1 MLPESIPTV
10 RVTAR
15 YLTPDGSPM
24 GGSVEFRPPSLLTHA
39 AADVFVGGPTVA
51 RLDGEGRIDVVLP
64 ATDAPG
70 WNPVDWTYQVTEK
83 LAGLGRTRVYQ
94 LALPAAQPAVDLA
107 DAAPADPNTPHY
119 VAVPGPPGPAGQM
132 GPAGPA
138 GPVRSVNGFTAPDI
152 TLTAQDVSAIA
163 ANQAGAA
170 GGVASL
176 GPDGKVPGT
185 QLPDLAGAVSSV
197 NGRTG
202 AVTVTAADL
211 GALTPAAADTRYL
224 GLDAAPVKTVN
235 GRTGAVQLTAAD
247 LSAVAEGDAVLV
259 TGDQTVTGAKT
270 FATPPATGA
279 DPSAADHLVRRGYVD
294 SVSAAGTWSPAAMGF
309 SCWAFDPAASS
320 GNTVQYCINGWVYLI
335 GVPLHAATTVRNV
348 VFYVAG
354 YAGGTLAAASFAG
367 LYTGSGTK
375 VGQTASL
382 NGLLTA
388 TEGKTFV
395 LPLGTPYA
403 AAPGNYWVALLVNGP
418 NPTNG
423 GPGFLRGA
431 SMGEAP
437 GGSARMP
444 GAFIR
449 HGRLATTGQTS
460 LPASFTPST
469 VVADSNAI
477 WAALA

>member
-1 MLPESIPTV
+1 MLPASIPTV

-15 YLTPDGSPM
+15 YLTPDGTPM
-24 GGSVEFRPPSLLTHA
+24 SGSVEFRPPSLLTHS

-83 LAGLGRTRVYQ
+83 LAGLGRNRAYQ
-94 LALPAAQPAVDLA
+94 IALPAAQPAVDLA
-107 DAAPADPNTPHY
+107 DSAPADPNTPSY

-138 GPVRSVNGFTAPDI
+138 GPVRSVNGRTTPDI
-152 TLTAQDVSAIA
+152 TLTAEDVSAIA
-163 ANQAGAA
+163 ADKAGSP

-176 GPDGKVPGT
+176 GPDGKVPPA
-185 QLPDLAGAVSSV
+185 QLPAITGAVSSV
-197 NGRTG
+197 NGNTG
-202 AVTVTAADL
+202 AVTLTAADL
-211 GALTPAAADTRYL
+211 GALTPATGDTRYL
-224 GLDAAPVKTVN
+224 GVDAAPVKSVN
-235 GRTGAVQLTAAD
+235 GLTGAVQLTAGD
-247 LSAVAEGDAVLV
+247 VSAVAAGDAVLL
-259 TGDQTVTGAKT
+259 TGDQTVSGAKT
-270 FATPPATGA
+270 FAVPPSTSVN
-279 DPSAADHLVRRGYVD
+279 PSAANHLVRRGYVD
-294 SVSAAGTWSPAAMGF
+294 SVTAAGTWTPSSMGF

-335 GVPLHAATTVRNV
+335 GVPLHAAATVRNV
-348 VFYVAG
+348 VFYIPG
-354 YAGGTLAAASFAG
+354 YVGGTLAPTSFAG
-367 LYTGSGTK
+367 LYTGTGAK
-375 VGQTASL
+375 VGQTAAL

-388 TEGKTFV
+388 TEGKTVV
-395 LPLGTPYA
+395 LPLSTAYN
-403 AAPGNYWVALLVNGP
+403 AAPGNYWVALLINGP
-418 NPTNG
+418 SPSNS

-444 GAFIR
+444 GSFIR
-449 HGRLATTGQTS
+449 HGRLSTTGQTA
-460 LPASFTPST
+460 LPASFTPSS